1 MSLGHIRAQVTGQAV
16 HADVQADASANW
28 VGLLVS
34 NTFGTWSTDGRQD
47 IHTLGVN
54 SGNRAGPQPISFAD
68 PGPSA
73 PCGRVTATGKASFSE
88 TFKLMVYPNVANR
101 TVMQVSA
108 GVANGLC
115 NSEDPVCNWAVSG
128 HLDPVITIDPGY
140 AGRFSLAQSDIPM
153 VPGFQRRSPGRC
165 CWSA

>member
-16 HADVQADASANW
+16 RADVRADASVNW

-34 NTFGTWSTDGRQD
+34 NTFETWSTDGRQD

-73 PCGRVTATGKASFSE
+73 PGGRVTATGEASFSE
-88 TFKLMVYPNVANR
+88 TFTLMVYPNVANR

-115 NSEDPVCNWAVSG
+115 NSEDPVCSWAVSG
-128 HLDPVITIDPGY
+128 HLDRVITIDPGY

-165 CWSA
+165 CWPA